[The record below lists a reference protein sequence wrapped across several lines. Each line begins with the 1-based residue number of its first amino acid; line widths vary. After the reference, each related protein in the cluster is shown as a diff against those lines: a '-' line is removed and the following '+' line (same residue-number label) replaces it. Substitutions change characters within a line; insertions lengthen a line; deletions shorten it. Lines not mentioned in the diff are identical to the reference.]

1 MLIRVGEEG
10 SKPLPGPEPLSP
22 EKYTV
27 MGDSYLSDTPY
38 IVKRGDAPAIN
49 QSYSGADMVLNGQ
62 EYAYG
67 LGCKS
72 RSVIIYK
79 LDKTAE
85 RLHGLVGLDD
95 TSSADESGR
104 FRVLVED
111 AFGGRAIFDSGKL
124 FKGDETME
132 LDIEVKDLDFIL
144 LEFTGKEVF
153 GNWADLRVLGGDA

>member
-1 MLIRVGEEG
+1 ML
-10 SKPLPGPEPLSP
+10 
-22 EKYTV
+22 
-27 MGDSYLSDTPY
+27 D
-38 IVKRGDAPAIN
+38 
-49 QSYSGADMVLNGQ
+49 GQ

-79 LDKTAE
+79 LDKTAG
-85 RLHGLVGLDD
+85 RLQGLVGLDD
-95 TSSADESGR
+95 ASSADESGR